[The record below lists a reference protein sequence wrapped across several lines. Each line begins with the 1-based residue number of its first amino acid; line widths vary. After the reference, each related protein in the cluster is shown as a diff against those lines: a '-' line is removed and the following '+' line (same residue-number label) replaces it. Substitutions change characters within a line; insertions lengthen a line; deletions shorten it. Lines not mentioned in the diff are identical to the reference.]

1 MSDIHVLEANFKPN
15 GAGYAR
21 VVYHVPI
28 SVANYP
34 SDDSRTSVV
43 PSINQTELDAIITG
57 TLFEYEENYEFNKEA
72 QSQAQVVSA
81 VRTRWHV
88 IAAKA
93 QAEIEGRY
101 QYYGTT
107 LNRSATP

>member
-1 MSDIHVLEANFKPN
+1 MSDIHVLEANFQPN
-15 GAGYAR
+15 GSGYAR

-34 SDDSRTSVV
+34 SDNSRTSVV
-43 PSINQTELDAIITG
+43 PGIEQTELDAIIAG
-57 TLFEYEENYEFNKEA
+57 TLLEYEENYEFNKEA
-72 QSQAQVVSA
+72 QSQAQAVSA
-81 VRTRWHV
+81 VRSRWHV

-93 QAEIEGRY
+93 QAEIDEQY